1 MTERGKGREGGKDLS
16 EKETEMTGK
25 CQEEQRCGL
34 EGLTESDGFTAI
46 LLVFADLMDKGGR

>member
-34 EGLTESDGFTAI
+34 EGLTESDGSQPSYWC
-46 LLVFADLMDKGGR
+46 LLT